1 MQQPCLYVKNFDSK
15 YDISDDNIHRVFQR
29 ARASAPCILVLEDLD
44 SLVNEENRSF
54 FLNELDGFTS
64 NEGIIILA
72 TTNHP
77 EQIDPAIINRPSRFD
92 RKYYFKLPAETERIA
107 YIQMWNKQLKEQMRL
122 SDTEIPQ
129 IAELT
134 DGFSFAYLKEL
145 FVSSMMQWME
155 TGTSR
160 GMGQIMMP
168 QVTVLKQQIGN

>member
-15 YDISDDNIHRVFQR
+15 YDISDDNIYRVFQR
-29 ARASAPCILVLEDLD
+29 ARASAPCVLVLEDLD

-77 EQIDPAIINRPSRFD
+77 ERIDPAIINRPSRFD
-92 RKYYFKLPAETERIA
+92 RKYYFELPALTERIA
-107 YIQMWNKQLKEQMRL
+107 YIQMWYEQLKLPMRL
-122 SDTEIPQ
+122 SDTDIPQ

-134 DGFSFAYLKEL
+134 DSFSFAYLKEL
-145 FVSSMMQWME
+145 FVSSMMQWINTRTPGTME
-155 TGTSR
+155 
-160 GMGQIMMP
+160 QIIMS
-168 QVTVLKQQIGN
+168 QVTILKQQIGS